1 MQVTSD
7 LHMLEDEWEALT
19 NVPLNTPSNINKH
32 LQETKVSFEY
42 NIFRLIFFS
51 TDKISLCEIL

>member
-7 LHMLEDEWEALT
+7 LHMLEDEWEALD

-32 LQETKVSFEY
+32 LQETKVNLLY
-42 NIFRLIFFS
+42 NKTALTYNSNTKTIFY
-51 TDKISLCEIL
+51 KN